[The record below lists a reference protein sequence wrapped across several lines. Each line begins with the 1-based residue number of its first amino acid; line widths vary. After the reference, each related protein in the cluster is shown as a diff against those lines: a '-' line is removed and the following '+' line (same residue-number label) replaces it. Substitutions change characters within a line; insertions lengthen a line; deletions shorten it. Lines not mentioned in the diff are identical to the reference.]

1 MGERVTDLPRGVAIL
16 GAGAIGSLIAV
27 RLLRGRVPVT
37 LVDSPEVA
45 RTIREHGLVY
55 ERAHRPRLVL
65 RDLDAISDWEELDRT
80 EVANIGLV
88 ISTLKAGETARAA
101 ASLEGHVPLEAPL
114 LLLQE
119 GVGGFEAAR
128 DHAGGRPL
136 LAGATT
142 LGAGQPRAGVVRG
155 VGRPGGVAVA
165 PITAPEPVV
174 RWVAGLLESGLRT
187 RVCGDYRAMAWSRLV
202 LGLPGNAVP
211 AIVDRP
217 PRQVLADAALF
228 RLEVAALREA
238 LAVMR
243 ALAVAPV
250 GLPGFP
256 VPAMAWAVDRLP
268 LSILRRLL
276 RHLTMSSADGE
287 RSSLRGELE
296 TGERECGVEYL
307 NGAVVRAG
315 LALGV
320 ATPANALIYR
330 TLTAMAQGT
339 IPRDAYAR
347 NPHGLLAPTR

>member
-1 MGERVTDLPRGVAIL
+1 MAERVPDLPRGVAIL
-16 GAGAIGSLIAV
+16 GAGATGSLIAA

-37 LVDSPEVA
+37 LVDSPEVVQ
-45 RTIREHGLVY
+45 TIREHGLVY
-55 ERAHRPRLVL
+55 ERARRPRTVL
-65 RDLDAISDWEELDRT
+65 RDLDAISGWEELDRT

-88 ISTLKAGETARAA
+88 ISTFKAGETARAITG
-101 ASLEGHVPLEAPL
+101 LDGHVPPEVPL

-136 LAGATT
+136 LAGVTT
-142 LGAGQPRAGVVRG
+142 LAAAQHRPGVVRG
-155 VGRPGGVAVA
+155 VGRAGGMAVA
-165 PITAPEPVV
+165 SITTPEPVV
-174 RWVAGLLESGLRT
+174 GWVAGLLEGGLRT
-187 RVCGDYRAMAWSRLV
+187 RVYRDYLPMAWSRLL

-217 PRQVLADAALF
+217 PRQVLADPALC

-243 ALAVAPV
+243 ALAIAPV

-256 VPAMAWAVDRLP
+256 VPAMAWSVDRLP
-268 LSILRRLL
+268 LGVLRRLL
-276 RHLTMSSADGE
+276 PRLIIGTACEQSPL
-287 RSSLRGELE
+287 RSELE
-296 TGERECGVEYL
+296 AGERECGVEYL

-320 ATPANALIYR
+320 AAPANALIYR